1 MSTTEYG
8 FKADMKM
15 SMLRT
20 GSLVNVGCL
29 LWLFTLDPAAWPLS
43 FQVVSLGRIC
53 AMVKVHLR
61 RGVIRCAIL

>member
-20 GSLVNVGCL
+20 GSLVNVRCL
-29 LWLFTLDPAAWPLS
+29 LWLFTLDPEAWPLS
-43 FQVVSLGRIC
+43 FHVVSLGWIC
-53 AMVKVHLR
+53 AMVKVRLR